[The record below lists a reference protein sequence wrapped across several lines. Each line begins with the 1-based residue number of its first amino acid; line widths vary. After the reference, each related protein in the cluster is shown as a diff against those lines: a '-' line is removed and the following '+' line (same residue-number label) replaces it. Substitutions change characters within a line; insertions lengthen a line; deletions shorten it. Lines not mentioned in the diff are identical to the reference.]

1 MVPRVNVVS
10 ACENLL
16 VRYQAYDEAEKRTRL
31 VVFRRM
37 FGRVRQLWILD
48 MGLGPIEWDFGALIE
63 EAYDDLMMEAGEE
76 ADAVVEISDEDSD
89 DEEIVEGV
97 PAAQEIEREDV
108 QMVMYDVNREAW
120 VRGATCL
127 TAAWISF

>member
-1 MVPRVNVVS
+1 M
-10 ACENLL
+10 
-16 VRYQAYDEAEKRTRL
+16 RYQAYDEAEKRTRL